1 MGDAAHVAASVVLPW
16 PVMII
21 ALIFGLVLTVWA
33 VVALL
38 RHLTIERRIISLE
51 RGHASLEQGHAIL
64 EREHAANEERDRHTA
79 QMLQKIS
86 NDQEQSNKLLHL
98 IVEGH
103 LRKP

>member
-16 PVMII
+16 PVMIV
-21 ALIFGLVLTVWA
+21 ALLFGLVVTVWA

-38 RHLTIERRIISLE
+38 RHPTFERRI
-51 RGHASLEQGHAIL
+51 ASL

>member
-1 MGDAAHVAASVVLPW
+1 MVDAAHVAASVVLPW
-16 PVMII
+16 PVMIVG
-21 ALIFGLVLTVWA
+21 LIFGLVLTVWA

-38 RHLTIERRIISLE
+38 RHPTFERRI
-51 RGHASLEQGHAIL
+51 ASLEQS
-64 EREHAANEERDRHTA
+64 HAANEERDRHMS

-86 NDQEQSNKLLHL
+86 NDQEQSNRLLHV